1 MDEISKKLHGGS
13 PKFMVESDFLGVI
26 KSPVKI
32 SLNIHNAHTR
42 VYKPGV

>member
-26 KSPVKI
+26 KSSVKI
-32 SLNIHNAHTR
+32 SLNNAHTR
-42 VYKPGV
+42 VYNPGV